1 MIQYTLK
8 CAGGH
13 AFDSWFQSADAYEK
27 LHAAGMVACAVC
39 GGADVTKAIMAPRVS
54 AARSRADSAPAT
66 SAPATSGQGALTAP
80 ASPAEQ
86 AIRLLREKIESSSE
100 YVGMSFAD
108 EARAIHEGSAPE
120 RAIHGEAKP
129 AEARRLIEEGV
140 PVAPLPFLP
149 HRKSN

>member
-8 CAGGH
+8 CADGH
-13 AFDSWFQSADAYEK
+13 EFDSWFQSAGAYEK

-39 GGADVTKAIMAPRVS
+39 GGSDVTKAIMAPRVS
-54 AARSRADSAPAT
+54 AARDRADTAEPK
-66 SAPATSGQGALTAP
+66 SGQGALSAP

-86 AIRLLREKIESSSE
+86 AIRLLRKKIESSSE
-100 YVGMSFAD
+100 YVGMSFAE

-129 AEARRLIEEGV
+129 AEARRLIEDGV

-149 HRKSN
+149 VRKSN